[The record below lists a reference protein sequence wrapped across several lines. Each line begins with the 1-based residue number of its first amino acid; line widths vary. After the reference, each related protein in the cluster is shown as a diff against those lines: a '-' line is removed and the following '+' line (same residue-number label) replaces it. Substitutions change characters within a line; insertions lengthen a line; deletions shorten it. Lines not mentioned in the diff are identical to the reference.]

1 MLREEAG
8 SEPIMRSVALMRS
21 RACCGKRA
29 MDSAFDAPKTEAQ
42 AGRGRLLLRDVSI
55 ASVTRS
61 GAIRHTRIPQ
71 DQQASYRHLCLSRS
85 LARSGPIGP
94 VRDRQRYFCFS
105 RNSFIVLRTRSAL
118 GAFGSKR
125 R

>member
-1 MLREEAG
+1 
-8 SEPIMRSVALMRS
+8 
-21 RACCGKRA
+21 
-29 MDSAFDAPKTEAQ
+29 MDSAFDAPKIEAQ
-42 AGRGRLLLRDVSI
+42 AGRGRLPPQKV

-61 GAIRHTRIPQ
+61 GAIRHTRILR